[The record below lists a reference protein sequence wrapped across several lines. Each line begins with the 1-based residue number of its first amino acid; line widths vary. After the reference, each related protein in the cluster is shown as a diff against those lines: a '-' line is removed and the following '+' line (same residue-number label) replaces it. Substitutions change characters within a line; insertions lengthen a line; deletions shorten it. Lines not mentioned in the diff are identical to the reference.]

1 VSKSVVPKNTYE
13 ADLRLLQIELV
24 KLQRHTIQKGKRL
37 LLILEGRDAA
47 GKDGSIKSITEH
59 LSPRD
64 SRVVALNKPSP
75 REEGEWYFQRYVAQL
90 PTAGEFVL
98 FNRSWYNRAGVEK
111 VMGFCTDEQY
121 KQFMAT
127 VNEFESLLVGSD
139 IQLIK
144 YYLDI
149 TKEEQAIRLNDRAK
163 DPLKQ
168 WKISPIDQ
176 QAQKMWSAYSVARDD
191 MLKHTSSKIAPWTVI
206 SANDK
211 KLAHL
216 NLIADLLSRVDYPEK
231 DKKLL
236 KIDPKI
242 VLRWPANTK
251 KLPKLSQ

>member
-1 VSKSVVPKNTYE
+1 
-13 ADLRLLQIELV
+13 
-24 KLQRHTIQKGKRL
+24 
-37 LLILEGRDAA
+37 
-47 GKDGSIKSITEH
+47 
-59 LSPRD
+59 
-64 SRVVALNKPSP
+64 
-75 REEGEWYFQRYVAQL
+75 
-90 PTAGEFVL
+90 
-98 FNRSWYNRAGVEK
+98 
-111 VMGFCTDEQY
+111 MGFCTDEQY

-176 QAQKMWSAYSVARDD
+176 QAQKMWNAYSVARDN
-191 MLKHTSSKIAPWTVI
+191 MLKNTSSKIAPWTVI

-216 NLIADLLSRVDYPEK
+216 NLIADLLSRIDYPEK
-231 DKKLL
+231 NKKLL

-242 VLRWPANTK
+242 ILRWPANTK
-251 KLPKLSQ
+251 KLPKPSQ

>member
-90 PTAGEFVL
+90 PTAGEFAL